1 MKSLKTKIVV
11 YYLPLFIAICLGLSW
26 IVYSIAA
33 STIESEARS
42 SITNVAYQGAKIV
55 QSRIN
60 AELNALETLAA
71 LPEIYDTSI
80 PIEEKLS
87 ILRRE
92 VEHKGHIRMGIADAS
107 GIMVCTDDTSIDVKD
122 RVHFIKPMAGE
133 RAVSD
138 PVVSK
143 HNGSIIICFGVPIKE
158 NGQVVGS
165 LISVRDGNALS
176 DIVNDITYGQTGSA
190 FLLNKTGTTIA
201 HSNKDLVIDMYNA
214 IESSKEDPSILP
226 VARCWKASRETVAT
240 YMRE

>member
-26 IVYSIAA
+26 IVYDIAA
-33 STIESEARS
+33 STIASESRS

-92 VEHKGHIRMGIADAS
+92 VEHK
-107 GIMVCTDDTSIDVKD
+107 
-122 RVHFIKPMAGE
+122 
-133 RAVSD
+133 
-138 PVVSK
+138 
-143 HNGSIIICFGVPIKE
+143 
-158 NGQVVGS
+158 
-165 LISVRDGNALS
+165 
-176 DIVNDITYGQTGSA
+176 
-190 FLLNKTGTTIA
+190 
-201 HSNKDLVIDMYNA
+201 
-214 IESSKEDPSILP
+214 
-226 VARCWKASRETVAT
+226 
-240 YMRE
+240 